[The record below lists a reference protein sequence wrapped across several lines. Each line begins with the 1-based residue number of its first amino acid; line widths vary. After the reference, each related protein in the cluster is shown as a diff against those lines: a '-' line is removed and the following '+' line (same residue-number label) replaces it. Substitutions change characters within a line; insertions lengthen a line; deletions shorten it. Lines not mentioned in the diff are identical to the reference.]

1 MLFNDPDGLLA
12 KLAWNTSSDYLS
24 RNATR
29 ILDGTQSLLDVVGL
43 VPGVGEVADGAN
55 ALIYLGRGDNTNA
68 ALSGAAMIP
77 FVGWGATTAKVAGKV
92 DNAVDGLG
100 FTRSQLQHAFKHSKD
115 FGVTGNANNKTLA
128 EFSSA
133 LQSHV
138 DAAGT
143 RAIQG
148 TYRGNPVTHHVDPST
163 GLNVIRDSSG
173 NFLSGWKL
181 SPQQLEH
188 VLTTGKLGGG
198 R

>member
-1 MLFNDPDGLLA
+1 M
-12 KLAWNTSSDYLS
+12 
-24 RNATR
+24 
-29 ILDGTQSLLDVVGL
+29 
-43 VPGVGEVADGAN
+43 
-55 ALIYLGRGDNTNA
+55 NA